1 MEIEQGPEPWQP
13 KITVEGPRAVRVV
26 SFLKAHN
33 TDLTAALALA
43 AFVIGTLSI
52 FVAPWLQWLRWALSF
67 VTFLAAVVTTG
78 RCLRAEVAVPDASE
92 GEAGDAGDGDADG
105 GQ

>member
-13 KITVEGPRAVRVV
+13 KVTVEGPRAVRLV
-26 SFLKAHN
+26 SFLKTHN
-33 TDLTAALALA
+33 TDLTATLALA

-52 FVAPWLQWLRWALSF
+52 FVASWLQWLRWALSF

-78 RCLRAEVAVPDASE
+78 RCLRAEVTVPDAFE
-92 GEAGDAGDGDADG
+92 GEDEDTAENRNVT
-105 GQ
+105 Q